1 MRIFLSMFAIVTF
14 FFATPQTALA
24 QSKCQTTLECAQL
37 ALDAAQASKEMIA
50 RLGLK
55 GAVVSFNR
63 ASCPRG
69 WEEYAPAYGRFVR
82 GVDTSGSKATDPDG
96 KRAPGNLQAD
106 AFKKHDHYAGPPQ
119 KTNLKTTSSPKEDQF
134 QGNKQAFPF
143 LLTLTNINIRLYTIL
158 MCIIG

>member
-82 GVDTSGSKATDPDG
+82 GIDTSGSKATDPDG
-96 KRAPGNLQAD
+96 KRAAGNLQAD
-106 AFKKHDHYAGPPQ
+106 AFKKHDHWGARRSE
-119 KTNLKTTSSPKEDQF
+119 TTTSDTGASGRHKVSVNTTTGVTGKIDETRPK
-134 QGNKQAFPF
+134 NVA
-143 LLTLTNINIRLYTIL
+143 LLY
-158 MCIIG
+158 CVKK